1 MERPAENKMGV
12 MPINALLMNMAVP
25 MMLSMMVQALYNV
38 VDSWFVSKL
47 SQDALNAVSLAFPVQ
62 NLMIAVGAGTA
73 VGINALLS
81 RSLGQK
87 DFERAN
93 KTAMNGILLALCSA
107 VVFMALGL
115 TCARPFFSIQ
125 TDISGIV
132 EHGSNYLTICCGLSI
147 GLFMQV
153 TFERLLQS
161 TGRTFY
167 SMITQSVGAIIN
179 IILDPLLIFGLLGF
193 PRMEVA
199 GAALAT
205 VIGQSVAACLALF
218 FNIKKNPDIQLSWKG
233 LRFDPMIIRGIY
245 SVGLPSIVMQSVGSV
260 MVFGMNKILLGF
272 TDTATAVFGIYFKMQ
287 SFIIMPVIGLNAGM
301 IPIVAYNYG
310 ARKPDRIMQ
319 TYKLSIVYAMSIM
332 AVGVL
337 IFQTIPDV
345 LLGFFQSGEEGA
357 SDLITLGVP
366 ALRTISLHFPVAAY
380 CIMTGSMFQALG
392 HGVLS
397 LINSVVRQLVVLL
410 PAAYILS
417 LIGGLDAIWFSF
429 LFAEVSSLI
438 LSTIF
443 IRGLYRKEIKP
454 LYGAPVNMK

>member
-12 MPINALLMNMAVP
+12 MPVNALLLNMAVP

-87 DFERAN
+87 DFDRAN
-93 KTAMNGILLALCSA
+93 KTAMNGIFLALCSA
-107 VVFMALGL
+107 AVFMLLGVL
-115 TCARPFFSIQ
+115 GSRFFFAIQ
-125 TDISGIV
+125 VDIPGIV
-132 EHGSNYLTICCGLSI
+132 EHGTNYLTICCGLSL

-167 SMITQSVGAIIN
+167 SMVTQGTGAIIN
-179 IILDPLLIFGLLGF
+179 IILDPILIFGLFGF
-193 PRMEVA
+193 PRLEVA

-205 VIGQSVAACLALF
+205 VIGQSVAALLAIF
-218 FNIKKNPDIQLSWKG
+218 FNLKKNPDIHLSWKT
-233 LRFDPMIIRGIY
+233 LRPEKSIIQGIY
-245 SVGLPSIVMQSVGSV
+245 SVGVPSIIMQSVGSV
-260 MVFGMNKILLGF
+260 MVFGMNRILLGF

-287 SFIIMPVIGLNAGM
+287 SFILMPVIGINAGVV
-301 IPIVAYNYG
+301 PIVAYNYG
-310 ARKPDRIMQ
+310 ARKPERIMAA
-319 TYKLSIVYAMSIM
+319 YKLSIVYAMAIM
-332 AVGVL
+332 LTGLL

-345 LLGFFQSGEEGA
+345 LLGLFQSSEEGA
-357 SDLITLGVP
+357 GDLITLGVP
-366 ALRTISLHFPVAAY
+366 ALRIISFHFPVAAF
-380 CIMTGSMFQALG
+380 CIMTGSVFQALG

-417 LIGGLDAIWFSF
+417 LVGGLNAIWFSF
-429 LFAEVSSLI
+429 LFAEVASLI
-438 LSTIF
+438 LSSIF
-443 IRGLYRKEIKP
+443 MRNLYRKEIKP
-454 LYGAPVNMK
+454 LYNTTAQMQ

>member
-1 MERPAENKMGV
+1 MERPAENKMGI
-12 MPINALLMNMAVP
+12 MPVNSLLLNMAVP

-93 KTAMNGILLALCSA
+93 KTAMNGIFLAFCSGL
-107 VVFMALGL
+107 VFMLLGL
-115 TCARPFFSIQ
+115 LGARPFFAIQ
-125 TDISGIV
+125 TDIPGIV
-132 EHGSNYLTICCGLSI
+132 EHGGNYLTICCGLSM

-167 SMITQSVGAIIN
+167 SMITQSTGAIVN
-179 IILDPLLIFGLLGF
+179 IVLDPILIFGLFGF
-193 PRMEVA
+193 PRLEVA
-199 GAALAT
+199 GAAIAT
-205 VIGQSVAACLALF
+205 VVGQSVAALLAIF
-218 FNIKKNPDIQLSWKG
+218 FNLKKNPDIQLNWKG
-233 LRFDPMIIRGIY
+233 LRPEKHIIQSIY
-245 SVGLPSIVMQSVGSV
+245 SVGVPSIIMQSVGSV
-260 MVFGMNKILLGF
+260 MVFGMNRILLGF
-272 TDTATAVFGIYFKMQ
+272 TDTATAVFGIYFKLQ

-310 ARKPDRIMQ
+310 ARKPERIMA
-319 TYKLSIVYAMSIM
+319 TYKLSIVYAMTIM
-332 AVGVL
+332 CAGVL
-337 IFQTIPDV
+337 IFQTIPEV
-345 LLGFFQSGEEGA
+345 LLGMFQSAEEGA

-417 LIGGLDAIWFSF
+417 ILGGLDAIWFSF

-443 IRGLYRKEIKP
+443 IRNLYRKEIKP
-454 LYGAPVNMK
+454 LYNTPANMK

>member
-12 MPINALLMNMAVP
+12 MPVNALLMNMAVP

-93 KTAMNGILLALCSA
+93 KTAMNGIILAICSA
-107 VVFMALGL
+107 LVFMVLGL
-115 TCARPFFSIQ
+115 TCARAFFAVQ
-125 TDISGIV
+125 TDIAGIV
-132 EHGSNYLTICCGLSI
+132 EHGANYLTICCGLSF

-179 IILDPLLIFGLLGF
+179 IILDPLLIFGLFGF

-205 VIGQSVAACLALF
+205 VIGQSVAACLAVF
-218 FNIKKNPDIQLSWKG
+218 FNLKKNPDIQLTWKG
-233 LRFDPMIIRGIY
+233 LRPDPIIIRGIY

-272 TDTATAVFGIYFKMQ
+272 TDTATAVFGIYFKLQ

-332 AVGVL
+332 AVGVV

-345 LLGFFQSGEEGA
+345 LLGFFQSAEEGA

-454 LYGAPVNMK
+454 LYNTPVNTK